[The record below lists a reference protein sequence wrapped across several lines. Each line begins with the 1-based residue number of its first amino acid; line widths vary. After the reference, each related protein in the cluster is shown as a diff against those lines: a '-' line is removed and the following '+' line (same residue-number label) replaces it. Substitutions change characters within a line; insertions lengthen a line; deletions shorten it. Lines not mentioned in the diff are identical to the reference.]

1 MLYAREQIC
10 VFANFSLHSD
20 YFLKLLVRID
30 GGDHRA
36 LSFFSL
42 SVSYLED
49 ADIHNFRLPMV
60 SYFPVTYQ

>member
-1 MLYAREQIC
+1 MLYPCEQIC
-10 VFANFSLHSD
+10 VLANFSLHSD
-20 YFLKLLVRID
+20 HVLKLLVRIV

-42 SVSYLED
+42 SMSYLKD